1 VSVTTTR
8 VSRAWHAGKGTTP
21 VGRAFG
27 SKTALLYECAG
38 LVVGVVIWEILGLL
52 KLYDWLPT
60 AHAVFARVA
69 KLFADGKLKT
79 PLLDSLHNLAI
90 GYAVSVVVGVTIGT
104 LMAVSKWVDYTLRVY
119 VSALMATPSILMVPI
134 LYVIFGLSS
143 LTLIAVIVLYASVF
157 IVANTRI
164 AVSHADLDLT
174 EMAQAFGAGQV
185 KRFFQVTLRSAGPEI
200 FAGLRLGMGRAVKG
214 MFNGELLIAVTGLAA
229 LDSNFN
235 GAFDT
240 TGVLAIAV
248 VVIALA
254 VVLTALLEA
263 LNRVA
268 NGWAVSKS

>member
-1 VSVTTTR
+1 MSVTSTR
-8 VSRAWHAGKGTTP
+8 VVRAWRAGKGRSS
-21 VGRAFG
+21 GARALG
-27 SKTALLYECAG
+27 SKNALVLEIAG
-38 LVVGVVIWEILGLL
+38 LVVGLIIWEILGQL
-52 KLYDWLPT
+52 KLYDWLPP
-60 AHAVFARVA
+60 AHAVFARVG
-69 KLFADGKLKT
+69 KLFADGELKQ

-164 AVSHADLDLT
+164 AVGRADHDLT
-174 EMAQAFGAGQV
+174 EMAHAFGAGQF
-185 KRFFQVTLRSAGPEI
+185 KRFFQITLRSAGPEI

-248 VVIALA
+248 VVVALA
-254 VVLTALLEA
+254 VVLTALLEI
-263 LNRVA
+263 LNRIA